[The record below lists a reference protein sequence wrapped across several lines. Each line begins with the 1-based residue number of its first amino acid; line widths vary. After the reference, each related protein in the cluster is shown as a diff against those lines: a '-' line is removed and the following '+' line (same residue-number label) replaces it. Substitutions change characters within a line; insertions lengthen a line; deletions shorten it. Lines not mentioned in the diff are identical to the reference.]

1 MGFVDTLD
9 RTQRKRSFLGFP
21 VATFFKFID
30 DQGPYLSA
38 IISFYALIAIF
49 PLLLLATTI
58 FGFILQGNPDL
69 QERVLDSALST
80 FPIIGDELGR
90 PEGLHGLEGQHR
102 GRRARRRSTAR
113 WASARRS
120 RTR

>member
-58 FGFILQGNPDL
+58 FGFILQGNPEF
-69 QERVLDSALST
+69 QERVLDSALEHL
-80 FPIIGDELGR
+80 PD
-90 PEGLHGLEGQHR
+90 HR
-102 GRRARRRSTAR
+102 RRARPSRSVSR
-113 WASARRS
+113 ARRS
-120 RTR
+120 APWSVC

>member
-1 MGFVDTLD
+1 MA
-9 RTQRKRSFLGFP
+9 SP
-21 VATFFKFID
+21 IATFFKFID

-58 FGFILQGNPDL
+58 FGFILQGNPEF
-69 QERVLDSALST
+69 QERVIDSALST

-90 PEGLHGLEGQHR
+90 PEAFQGTKVSTVVGVLTAIYGSMGL
-102 GRRARRRSTAR
+102 
-113 WASARRS
+113 ARRS
-120 RTR
+120 RTP